1 MKARIFSKKNC
12 PYCVKAKELL
22 NNKNIEYEE
31 AEVGVDV
38 TKEDIQQMVNKIG
51 FDIKIKTVPQ
61 IFFITDGTIEY
72 IGGFTDLNKYFT
84 RV

>member
-61 IFFITDGTIEY
+61 IFFITDDTIEY